1 MRAKTTTRMLLIA
14 VFATAPAIGIGQAS
28 PPMALTLDDAVAAA
42 CAGNPEILLAA
53 AHQGAA
59 TAGVRAAR
67 AAMLPRIGVAETAT
81 ESTDPVFAF
90 GARLRQG
97 RFTNADF
104 SAPFLND
111 PGATSDYMST
121 AALDWTV
128 FDSGRARHSIRGA
141 QAAVTAS
148 RREADATAQN
158 VAFETI
164 RAYYRALLADDEEAT
179 TLAAVKR
186 AQAFATETRDRVDA
200 GMALVADAMQAD
212 VELSQRQEDETEAE
226 SNSALAYSD
235 LAATLGDPAKTF
247 TLAIPP
253 GTPGENAKPLPV
265 LQQEALQKRPDLLA
279 LRSRVVSATEQV
291 RASRSAFGPQVGTY
305 ANVQADNPHPLGGGA
320 TNWTVGGKIELQVFD
335 GGARRAEVSKASADA
350 QIAQAALKQRETQAV
365 LDVQRAFYARQT
377 AQRKYAIADAMLNE
391 TRESLRTAQDRY
403 RAGLVTVAEVL
414 RQQEQLGGMEL
425 DRTQALHQ
433 WWIASAQLRLATG
446 ELVLPAAE
454 VKP

>member
-1 MRAKTTTRMLLIA
+1 MRAKTTTRVLLCA
-14 VFATAPAIGIGQAS
+14 VFAAVPAISIGQTS
-28 PPMALTLDDAVAAA
+28 PPLVLTLDEAVAAA
-42 CAGNPEILLAA
+42 CAGNPEILIATA
-53 AHQGAA
+53 NRDGA

-67 AAMLPRIGVAETAT
+67 AAILPRIGVAEVAT

-111 PGATSDYMST
+111 PGPTSDYMST
-121 AALDWTV
+121 AGLDWTV
-128 FDSGRARHSIRGA
+128 FDSGRTQHAMRGA
-141 QAAVTAS
+141 QAALTAS
-148 RREADATAQN
+148 HRQADATAQS
-158 VAFETI
+158 VAFATI
-164 RAYYRALLADDEEAT
+164 RAYYRALLADDEKST

-186 AQAFATETRDRVDA
+186 AQAFARETRDRVDA

-226 SNSALAYSD
+226 SNSVLAYSD
-235 LAATLGDPAKTF
+235 LAATLGDSSKTF
-247 TLAIPP
+247 TLATPP

-291 RASRSAFGPQVGTY
+291 KASRSAFGPQVGTF
-305 ANVQADNPHPLGGGA
+305 ANVQADNPHPFGGGA

-335 GGARRAEVSKASADA
+335 GGARRAAVSKASADA
-350 QIAQAALKQRETQAV
+350 QIAQAALKQLETQAV

-377 AQRKYAIADAMLNE
+377 AQRKYAISDAMLNQ

-414 RQQEQLGGMEL
+414 RQQEQLGAMEL
-425 DRTQALHQ
+425 DRTQALHE

-446 ELVLPAAE
+446 DLVPPATE

>member
-1 MRAKTTTRMLLIA
+1 MRAKTAISMLLCILLA
-14 VFATAPAIGIGQAS
+14 AGPAIGVGQAS
-28 PPMALTLDDAVAAA
+28 SPTALTLEDAVAAA
-42 CAGNPEILLAA
+42 YAGNPQIL
-53 AHQGAA
+53 GATASQSGA

-67 AAMLPRIGVAETAT
+67 AAMFPRIGAAETAT

-97 RFTNADF
+97 RFTAADF
-104 SAPFLND
+104 SPNFLNN
-111 PGATSDYMST
+111 PGPTSDYMST
-121 AALDWTV
+121 AGVDWTV
-128 FDSGRARHSIRGA
+128 FDSGRARHEVRGA
-141 QAAVTAS
+141 EAALTAS
-148 RREADATAQN
+148 RRQADATAQN
-158 VAFETI
+158 VAFATI
-164 RAYYRALLADDEEAT
+164 RAYYRALLANDEKST
-179 TLAAVKR
+179 TLAAVER
-186 AQAFATETRDRVDA
+186 AQAFARETHDRVDA

-212 VELSQRQEDETEAE
+212 VELAQRQEDEAEAE
-226 SNSALAYSD
+226 SNSVLAYSD
-235 LAATLGDPAKTF
+235 LAATLGDPMKTF

-253 GTPGENAKPLPV
+253 GTPGEIVQQLPE
-265 LQQEALQKRPDLLA
+265 LQQEALHKRPDLLA
-279 LRSRVVSATEQV
+279 LRSRVASATEQV
-291 RASRSAFGPQVGTY
+291 KASRSAFGPQVGTF
-305 ANVQADNPHPLGGGA
+305 ANVQADNPHPLSGGA

-350 QIAQAALKQRETQAV
+350 QVAQAALKQLETQAV

-377 AQRKYAIADAMLNE
+377 AQRKYAISDAMLSQ

-414 RQQEQLGGMEL
+414 RQQEQLGAMEL

-446 ELVLPAAE
+446 ELVLPTAG